1 MAIKKTLLEI
11 VQNILSDLDSEDVN
25 SISDSV
31 EAAQIANV
39 VENTFYNIVS
49 TREIPEHHSL
59 IKLTALSDT
68 NFPTHFSYPDNVKGV
83 SGLWYDV
90 SSDSSF
96 EYREITYVDP
106 RDFLSRLG
114 SPSTNYTLV
123 SDKVAGTK
131 MRIGNNKMPNF
142 YTSFDD
148 QYIVMDSH
156 DGSIDSTL
164 METKIRVM
172 GYTIPIFSIS
182 DSYVPDLDAE
192 MFQYLVNESKSVC
205 FSLFKGGPDPKI
217 DQAARRQKSYVQ
229 NDMHKTTQ
237 SNKRNLYGKR

>member
-11 VQNILSDLDSEDVN
+11 VQNILSDLDSEAVN

-31 EAAQIANV
+31 EAAQIATV

-59 IKLTALSDT
+59 IKLTALSDS

-90 SSDSSF
+90 SPDGSF
-96 EYREITYVDP
+96 EYREVTYCDP
-106 RDFLSRLG
+106 RDFLSRTG
-114 SPSTNYTLV
+114 SPSSDYTLV

-131 MRIGNNKMPNF
+131 LRIVNNKMPSF

-148 QYIVMDSH
+148 EHIVMDAYDSTV
-156 DGSIDSTL
+156 DSTL
-164 METKIRVM
+164 QESKIRVM
-172 GYTIPIFSIS
+172 GYTIPTFSVS
-182 DSYVPDLDAE
+182 DAHVPDLDAE

-229 NDMHKTTQ
+229 NDMYKTTQ
-237 SNKRNLYGKR
+237 VNKRNLYGKR

>member
-1 MAIKKTLLEI
+1 M
-11 VQNILSDLDSEDVN
+11 
-25 SISDSV
+25 
-31 EAAQIANV
+31 
-39 VENTFYNIVS
+39 
-49 TREIPEHHSL
+49 
-59 IKLTALSDT
+59 
-68 NFPTHFSYPDNVKGV
+68 
-83 SGLWYDV
+83 WYDV

-131 MRIGNNKMPNF
+131 MRIGNNKMPSF

-156 DGSIDSTL
+156 DVSIDTTL
-164 METKIRVM
+164 IASKIRVM
-172 GYTIPIFSIS
+172 GYTIPVFSIS

>member
-11 VQNILSDLDSEDVN
+11 VQNILSDLDSEAVN
-25 SISDSV
+25 AISDSV
-31 EAAQIANV
+31 EAVQIANV

-59 IKLTALSDT
+59 IKLTALSDS

-90 SSDSSF
+90 SADGSF
-96 EYREITYVDP
+96 EYREVTYVDP

-114 SPSTNYTLV
+114 SPTTNYTLV

-131 MRIGNNKMPNF
+131 MRIGNSKMPSF

-148 QYIVMDSH
+148 QYIVLDSH
-156 DGSIDSTL
+156 DNTVDSTL
-164 METKIRVM
+164 QEAKVRVM
-172 GYTIPIFSIS
+172 GYTIPTFSIT
-182 DSYVPDLDAE
+182 DDYVPDIDAE

-217 DQAARRQKSYVQ
+217 DQAARRQKAYAQ
-229 NDMHKTTQ
+229 NDMYRTTQ

>member
-11 VQNILSDLDSEDVN
+11 VQNILSDLDSEAIN
-25 SISDSV
+25 AISESV
-31 EAAQIANV
+31 EAEQIATV
-39 VENTFYNIVS
+39 VENTFYNIIS

-90 SSDSSF
+90 SSDASY
-96 EYREITYVDP
+96 EYREITFVDP
-106 RDFLSRLG
+106 REFLNRLG
-114 SPSTNYTLV
+114 TPATNYTLV
-123 SDKVAGTK
+123 GDKVADTK
-131 MRIGNNKMPNF
+131 MRIGNDKMPSY

-156 DGSIDSTL
+156 DNTIDTTL
-164 METKIRVM
+164 TAARIRVM
-172 GYTIPIFSIS
+172 GYTIPVFSVV

-192 MFQYLVNESKSVC
+192 MFQYLINESKSVC
-205 FSLFKGGPDPKI
+205 FSLFKGGTDPKI

-229 NDMHKTTQ
+229 NDMYKTLRG
-237 SNKRNLYGKR
+237 NKRNLYGKR